1 MQVQDEVVDALRHEP
16 ADDPPDHR
24 LTGHRNG
31 RLCTDIAERAQPRT
45 VTGSQDQGVVDR
57 GVFLYSS
64 SNNIISVDGMPR
76 FSQSSMY
83 RRR

>member
-1 MQVQDEVVDALRHEP
+1 MSTQSSVVTSATELRAYAP
-16 ADDPPDHR
+16 AADHTVSPPSSR
-24 LTGHRNG
+24 
-31 RLCTDIAERAQPRT
+31 IERAQPRT

-64 SNNIISVDGMPR
+64 SNNIISADGMPR